1 MASIARK
8 RLKKIVQMNKKLLEQ
23 NDKESTIFTDERY
36 RMPVCCHGTENLH
49 YLFYNLITFITSL
62 ALEGDCLWF
71 DQVPS
76 AHFQAFRNK
85 YISLS

>member
-49 YLFYNLITFITSL
+49 YLFYNLITFTRKLSARFTRASTFL
-62 ALEGDCLWF
+62 APAE
-71 DQVPS
+71 S
-76 AHFQAFRNK
+76 FQR
-85 YISLS
+85 ISDDPP